1 MHRLAAIFQL
11 NRNGF
16 NLTRGLTIVA
26 VLAVPLVVL
35 SLIGEEKYW
44 LSVSFSALF
53 VALSDP
59 GGEYGIRLRGMVGVG
74 VIGALLTALGFA
86 IGGGPW
92 GWVLLAAFAVTL
104 ISGLSLKFG
113 AHRFT
118 AAVLLNVWFLIAL
131 SVPAGEHLDL
141 SRSGWWEQALAWL
154 VGSALWIAFTLVV
167 WLIRGQQ
174 SQASHVPEIPGDMTV
189 TKLTRQVVLFTLI
202 RAFAVGIAVAI
213 AFGLH
218 LPDADW
224 MPVAT
229 LVAMKAS
236 LEQAALVAVQRL
248 AGALIGAVV
257 ATIFLLGVDNKHL
270 LEVMIVLLGAFAA
283 SFRAV
288 NYAIYCAGVAGAVLV
303 GMDLP
308 HPTNLTAETHRVLFT
323 LAGVG
328 IALVVMLLATQL
340 QKRQAAAAS

>member
-1 MHRLAAIFQL
+1 
-11 NRNGF
+11 
-16 NLTRGLTIVA
+16 
-26 VLAVPLVVL
+26 
-35 SLIGEEKYW
+35 
-44 LSVSFSALF
+44 
-53 VALSDP
+53 
-59 GGEYGIRLRGMVGVG
+59 
-74 VIGALLTALGFA
+74 
-86 IGGGPW
+86 
-92 GWVLLAAFAVTL
+92 
-104 ISGLSLKFG
+104 
-113 AHRFT
+113 
-118 AAVLLNVWFLIAL
+118 
-131 SVPAGEHLDL
+131 
-141 SRSGWWEQALAWL
+141 
-154 VGSALWIAFTLVV
+154 
-167 WLIRGQQ
+167 
-174 SQASHVPEIPGDMTV
+174 MTV

-213 AFGLH
+213 DFGLH

-236 LEQAALVAVQRL
+236 LEQATLVAEQRL
-248 AGALIGAVV
+248 VGALIGAVV

-270 LEVMIVLLGAFAA
+270 LEVMVVLLGAFAA

-288 NYAIYCAGVAGAVLV
+288 NYAIYCVGVVGAVLV

-340 QKRQAAAAS
+340 QKHQAAPAS